1 MTDLSFALRRRAM
14 PVAIFA
20 IAALLVACGGA
31 AADPGTNDG
40 AARTATVTNGLVEVS
55 SDNLAFDVDVIEAPA
70 GEDFTIRLTNLEN
83 IPHNLSVYTE
93 RGGTLIALGAVI
105 TQDQTDEIEIPA
117 LEAGEYFFVCDLHV
131 SEMNGTLV
139 VEG

>member
-14 PVAIFA
+14 PVVVLAV
-20 IAALLVACGGA
+20 AALLVACGDTSA
-31 AADPGTNDG
+31 APGTDPDPG
-40 AARTATVTNGLVEVS
+40 RTAAVSGGVVEVS